1 MLRTPLLHLGVAALA
16 MAEAVSKEQK
26 KKGPKLSEEPRIR
39 RQLDAFGAGRMEI
52 LARTLEPLNR
62 AAAEV
67 GSPLHGQ

>member
-1 MLRTPLLHLGVAALA
+1 LRTPLLHLGVAALA

-26 KKGPKLSEEPRIR
+26 KKGPKLSKDLRIR
-39 RQLDAFGAGRMEI
+39 RQLDAFGAGR
-52 LARTLEPLNR
+52 LVWKSWLEPLNR